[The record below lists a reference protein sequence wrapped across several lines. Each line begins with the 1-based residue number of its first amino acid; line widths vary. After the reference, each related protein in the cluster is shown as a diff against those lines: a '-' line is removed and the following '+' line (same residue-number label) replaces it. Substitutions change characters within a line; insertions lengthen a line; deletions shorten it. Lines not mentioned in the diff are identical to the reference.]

1 MSFENFLKIKKVK
14 LFIVSVI
21 IGVCVTATA
30 QSYSQKVMADISD
43 NVVRLH
49 VVANSN
55 GKFDQDLKLK
65 VRDEIIN
72 YLEPVLKDV
81 DDVKE
86 SRALIEK
93 NISKIE
99 EEAEKTIKKYGY
111 NYNVTVNSGNFD
123 FPTKEYENV
132 KFPKGKYYAL
142 KVVIGKGEGENW
154 WCVLYPQLCFDYTES
169 GALSKENDTKLKN
182 VLTYDE
188 YTTITSKS
196 NLNFKFKILEW
207 FSS

>member
-1 MSFENFLKIKKVK
+1 MKQQKKIEYIFIEKDEIVLSGKSVFKGYLGECIDGFIKKYKTSYGKTHCSIVDGYRINGKIK
-14 LFIVSVI
+14 
-21 IGVCVTATA
+21 
-30 QSYSQKVMADISD
+30 
-43 NVVRLH
+43 H
-49 VVANSN
+49 
-55 GKFDQDLKLK
+55 
-65 VRDEIIN
+65 
-72 YLEPVLKDV
+72 
-81 DDVKE
+81 
-86 SRALIEK
+86 
-93 NISKIE
+93 
-99 EEAEKTIKKYGY
+99 KTIKKYGH
-111 NYNVTVNSGNFD
+111 NYNVTVNSGNFN

-169 GALSKENDTKLKN
+169 GALSKESDTKLKN